1 MKNKFAFCTILA
13 FLFCTFSAFSQV
25 EKVIYQ
31 SVNIPDST
39 EQFHFDI
46 ADPHEIISWQGNQIM
61 IETTARFDG
70 GTTELLKILIQEGR
84 YVLKIDNKFPLTVV
98 QPAIFPRSSVKRNS
112 VVCNETIFY
121 RIYVPEE
128 FLKKG
133 EDDFA
138 KNIEPITAS
147 RN

>member
-1 MKNKFAFCTILA
+1 MKNKLA
-13 FLFCTFSAFSQV
+13 FHTTFALLFLTFSAFSQV

-70 GTTELLKILIQEGR
+70 GTTEILKILIEEGR
-84 YVLKIDNKFPLTVV
+84 YVLKMDNKFPLTII
-98 QPAIFPRSSVKRNS
+98 QPVTFPRTGVKRNS